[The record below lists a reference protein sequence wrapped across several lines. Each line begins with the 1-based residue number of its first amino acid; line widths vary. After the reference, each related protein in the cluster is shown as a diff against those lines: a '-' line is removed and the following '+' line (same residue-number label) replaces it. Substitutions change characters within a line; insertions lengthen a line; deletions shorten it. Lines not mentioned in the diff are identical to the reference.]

1 MEIGIIEHIGTIEK
15 VIVGMVGVAEMGLP
29 GKQGPPGIGTP
40 GEDGEPGQPGPI
52 GLVWT
57 GNYDNDR
64 VYVTLEAVY
73 YENNSY
79 ICILTCVGILPT
91 EANYWS
97 ILVTG
102 NWDSIDLGSFK

>member
-29 GKQGPPGIGTP
+29 GKQGPPGVGTP
-40 GEDGEPGQPGPI
+40 GEEGEPGPI

-57 GNYDNDR
+57 GNYDNDKI
-64 VYVTLEAVY
+64 YVPLEAVY